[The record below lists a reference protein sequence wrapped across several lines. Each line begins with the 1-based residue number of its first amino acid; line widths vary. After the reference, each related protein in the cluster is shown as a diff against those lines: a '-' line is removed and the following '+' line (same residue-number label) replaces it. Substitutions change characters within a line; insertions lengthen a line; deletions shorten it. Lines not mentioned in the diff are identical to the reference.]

1 MSNLDSVSDEGL
13 FEILRGL
20 PPDKLMEVI
29 DQLPAG
35 QRDHLSLMAE
45 EYAKSVKRELGQKDF
60 MSYVKAMWPVFIN
73 GQHHAVMAKKFEDIA
88 SGKIK
93 RLIINMPPRHTKSE
107 FASYLLPSWFLGK
120 FPEKKIIQA
129 SNTSELAVGFGRKV
143 RNLVDSEEYATIF
156 PNVSLRHDSKAAGRW
171 STNKNGEY
179 FAIGVDGTVT
189 GKGADLLIIDDPHS
203 EQEAKLAE
211 SNPAIYDSVYEWFT
225 SGPRQRLQP
234 NGAIVIVMTR
244 WGKRDLTAQVLK
256 AAAQRGGEEWEVVE
270 FPALMPSGNP

>member
-93 RLIINMPPRHTKSE
+93 RLIINMPPRHTKS
-107 FASYLLPSWFLGK
+107 
-120 FPEKKIIQA
+120 
-129 SNTSELAVGFGRKV
+129 
-143 RNLVDSEEYATIF
+143 
-156 PNVSLRHDSKAAGRW
+156 
-171 STNKNGEY
+171 
-179 FAIGVDGTVT
+179 
-189 GKGADLLIIDDPHS
+189 
-203 EQEAKLAE
+203 
-211 SNPAIYDSVYEWFT
+211 
-225 SGPRQRLQP
+225 
-234 NGAIVIVMTR
+234 
-244 WGKRDLTAQVLK
+244 LTQ
-256 AAAQRGGEEWEVVE
+256 
-270 FPALMPSGNP
+270 